1 MLSYY
6 TLLLE
11 QSDIVSFKGL
21 FNHVIMIGKFLL
33 IIHIKTN
40 NECFYQLY
48 TSVAFSLACRE
59 LNSFCEGYTG
69 NELHYGTET
78 WLRME

>member
-1 MLSYY
+1 MLSCY

-48 TSVAFSLACRE
+48 TSVAFSLACGE
-59 LNSFCEGYTG
+59 LNSFTHFVKVTLEMSCTMGPKRG
-69 NELHYGTET
+69 
-78 WLRME
+78 